1 MIPIACHFLLT
12 SVPGIADPHR
22 ATQWDS
28 TGTIIFRLFIVLGL
42 ILLNGFFVASEF
54 AIVKIRASKLDALI
68 EQGDPRAKIAR
79 KITDHLE
86 AYLSATQL
94 GVTLSSLAL
103 GWVGEPF
110 VARIVEP
117 VFFLVGMT
125 SPALVTT
132 ASFAIAFSLITILHI
147 VLGELAPKS
156 LAIRKPAET
165 VLWISRP
172 LSLFHA
178 VFRPISAMLE
188 FLANLLLRYVLH
200 VEPASESE
208 RALTS
213 EELRICLS
221 ESLMAAE
228 VTELAKRLAIHALDL
243 RDRVVHDIMV
253 PRSEVVFLDLNADF
267 GSQVDIVIES
277 RRTRFPVCMGT
288 LDEAVGIVHTKDL
301 LKAVR
306 SENGD
311 LSAIL
316 RKIHHVSVR
325 MPIEKLLDFFL
336 SNHAHLALAVDEY
349 GDAVGVVTLDNI
361 LNELV
366 GKINDEFDVKR
377 HGFVRISDS
386 EFETEG
392 SLALHLLT
400 EDTGIKFPKT
410 EVSTIGGYVT
420 ELLGRLPARG
430 ESVII
435 GEYLATVAETD
446 GRKVLIVNFK
456 KL

>member
-1 MIPIACHFLLT
+1 MIPTACHFLLT

-311 LSAIL
+311 LSTIL

-377 HGFVRISDS
+377 NGIVRISDS